1 MVRRTPGVASA
12 SVPTALP
19 LPSPL
24 RVAVVGLGQI
34 AELVIPAYAAQ
45 ADVEIVGLCDPNE
58 DRLAR
63 WARDVPGALPTTD
76 LDMMLKTGPDL
87 VEVLVPT
94 PSHADVVCPIL
105 DAGFH
110 VEVQKPLARDMEG
123 ADRMLASARRSG
135 ALLGVLEDYLCF
147 APLVKLH
154 EIVTSGEI
162 GTPVGLH
169 MKIVGTGSG
178 GWAVP
183 IESYRWQFEQA
194 RDGRGMLVFD
204 HGWHQLAIAIW
215 LFGPVKRIF
224 GWLGATE
231 VAPGISLDAPS
242 TLVWEH
248 HNGVRAVLEISLA
261 ADTYFRSSHYSCDE
275 RVEVTGSRGY
285 ARCNR
290 ISSFGVQEP
299 SVVVYRDGE
308 IRSFHA
314 LADLPPDAFD
324 AMAQRSVGYFTG
336 RSLTPVMSGDTARHV
351 LAALLAGIESAERAM
366 PVEVI
371 DLPPPSP

>member
-1 MVRRTPGVASA
+1 MPTP
-12 SVPTALP
+12 LP
-19 LPSPL
+19 LPSPI
-24 RVAVVGLGQI
+24 RTAVVGLGQI
-34 AELVIPAYAAQ
+34 AELVIPAYAAR
-45 ADVEIVGLCDPNE
+45 ADVEIVGLCDVNE
-58 DRLAR
+58 DRVAR
-63 WARDVPGALPTTD
+63 WALDVPGALHTTD
-76 LDMMLKTGPDL
+76 LDTLLGAHPDL

-94 PSHADVVCPIL
+94 PAHADVVCPVL

-123 ADRMLASARRSG
+123 ADRMLAAARRSG
-135 ALLGVLEDYLCF
+135 AELGVLEDYLCF
-147 APLVKLH
+147 PPLVKLH
-154 EIVTSGEI
+154 QIVSSGEI

-169 MKIVGTGSG
+169 MKIVATGRG
-178 GWAVP
+178 GWEVP

-215 LFGPVKRIF
+215 LFGPVREVF

-231 VAPGISLDAPS
+231 VAPGISMDAPS

-261 ADTYFRSSHYSCDE
+261 VDTYFRSSHYSCDE

-285 ARCNR
+285 VRCNR

-308 IRSFHA
+308 ITSFHA
-314 LADLPPDAFD
+314 LADLPPDAFA
-324 AMAQRSVGYFTG
+324 AMAQRSADYFTG
-336 RSLTPVMSGDTARHV
+336 RSPSPVMNGETARHV
-351 LAALLAGIESAERAM
+351 LAALLAGIESAERGV
-366 PVEVI
+366 PVAVV

>member
-1 MVRRTPGVASA
+1 
-12 SVPTALP
+12 
-19 LPSPL
+19 
-24 RVAVVGLGQI
+24 VAVVGLGQI

-76 LDMMLKTGPDL
+76 LDTMLKTGPDL

-204 HGWHQLAIAIW
+204 HGWHQLALAQS
-215 LFGPVKRIF
+215 LFGPVDRIF
-224 GWLGATE
+224 AWIGKTQP
-231 VAPGISLDAPS
+231 APDIAPQVTLDAPS

-248 HNGVRAVLEISLA
+248 SNGVRGMLDITFAP
-261 ADTYFRSSHYSCDE
+261 DMYFRSDFYTGDE

-285 ARCNR
+285 VRCNR
-290 ISSFGVQEP
+290 ISACGIQEP
-299 SVVVYRDGE
+299 SVVLYSEGQTK
-308 IRSFHA
+308 SYHA
-314 LADLPPDAFD
+314 LGDTLPAGFQ
-324 AMAQRSVGYFTG
+324 ASAAHAVGVFT
-336 RSLTPVMSGDTARHV
+336 RQEEPVMGVEQARSV
-351 LAALLAGIESAERAM
+351 LAALEAAIESADTGA
-366 PVEVI
+366 VVSVAGWK
-371 DLPPPSP
+371 SPK

>member
-1 MVRRTPGVASA
+1 M
-12 SVPTALP
+12 
-19 LPSPL
+19 
-24 RVAVVGLGQI
+24 AVVGLGQI
-34 AELVIPAYAAQ
+34 AELVIPAQSARD
-45 ADVEIVGLCDPNE
+45 DVEIVGLCDLNE
-58 DRLAR
+58 QRMAR
-63 WARDVPGALPTTD
+63 WAGVVPGALHTTE
-76 LDMMLKTGPDL
+76 LDTLLGTDPDV

-94 PSHADVVCPIL
+94 PAHADVVCAVL

-110 VEVQKPLARDMEG
+110 VEVQKPLARDLEG
-123 ADRMLASARRSG
+123 ADRMLAAARRSG
-135 ALLGVLEDYLCF
+135 AELIVLEDYVCF
-147 APLVKLH
+147 PPLVTLH
-154 EIVTSGEI
+154 QLVSSGDL

-169 MKIVGTGSG
+169 MKIVATGRG
-178 GWAVP
+178 GWEVP
-183 IESYRWQFEQA
+183 VESYRWQFEQA

-224 GWLGATE
+224 GWLGETP
-231 VAPGISLDAPS
+231 VTPDISLDAPS

-248 HNGVRAVLEISLA
+248 HNGVRAVLDITLA
-261 ADTYFRSSHYSCDE
+261 TDTYFRSSHYSCDE

-314 LADLPPDAFD
+314 LPDLPPDAFA
-324 AMAQRSVGYFTG
+324 AMASRSADYFTG
-336 RSLTPVMSGDTARHV
+336 RSATPVMSAETARLV
-351 LAALLAGIESAERAM
+351 LAALLAGIESAGRGR
-366 PVEVI
+366 PVDVV
-371 DLPPPSP
+371 DPS

>member
-1 MVRRTPGVASA
+1 M
-12 SVPTALP
+12 
-19 LPSPL
+19 
-24 RVAVVGLGQI
+24 AVVGLGQI
-34 AELVIPAYAAQ
+34 AELVIPAYAAR
-45 ADVEIVGLCDPNE
+45 ADVEIVGLCDRNE
-58 DRLAR
+58 DRVAR
-63 WARDVPGALPTTD
+63 WAPEVPGALQTTD
-76 LDMMLKTGPDL
+76 LGVLLDTVPDL

-123 ADRMLASARRSG
+123 ADRMLAAARRSG
-135 ALLGVLEDYLCF
+135 AQLGVLEDYLCF

-154 EIVTSGEI
+154 EIVSSGEI
-162 GTPVGLH
+162 GRAVGLH
-169 MKIVGTGSG
+169 MKIVATGRG
-178 GWAVP
+178 GWEVP

-204 HGWHQLAIAIW
+204 HGWHQLALATW
-215 LFGPVKRIF
+215 LFGPVKKVF

-231 VAPGISLDAPS
+231 VAPGISMDAPS

-248 HNGVRAVLEISLA
+248 HNGVRAVLDINLA
-261 ADTYFRSSHYSCDE
+261 VDTYFRSSHYSCDE

-290 ISSFGVQEP
+290 ISSCGVQEP
-299 SVVVYRDGE
+299 SVVIYRDGE

-314 LADLPPDAFD
+314 LADVPPDAF
-324 AMAQRSVGYFTG
+324 AALAERSADYFSG
-336 RSLTPVMSGDTARHV
+336 RSSTPVMSGDTARHV
-351 LAALLAGIESAERAM
+351 LAVLLAAIESAERGM
-366 PVEVI
+366 PMAVI
-371 DLPPPSP
+371 DPAVE